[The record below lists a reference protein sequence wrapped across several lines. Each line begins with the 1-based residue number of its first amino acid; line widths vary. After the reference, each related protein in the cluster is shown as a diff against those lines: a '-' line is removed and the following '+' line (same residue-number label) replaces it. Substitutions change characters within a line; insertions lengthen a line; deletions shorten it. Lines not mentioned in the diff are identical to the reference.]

1 MLPYEK
7 VRSLREQRVARYIEE
22 GERAIARREAAN
34 SEPGGLGELLQALA
48 QGLASLGIPG
58 NQGRG
63 FPASPAY

>member
-7 VRSLREQRVARYIEE
+7 ARSLREQRVARYIEE
-22 GERAIARREAAN
+22 AERAVARREAGN
-34 SEPGGLGELLQALA
+34 DEPGGLGELLNALA

-58 NQGRG
+58 NRGRG